1 MILRFL
7 VNVCWWLPCFTPEC
21 SKGTLSDFT
30 TARKAATPARA
41 KGSFRGTMRAAQ
53 KKRVRYTVKTPSMFG
68 IRRSK
73 MKPLIDIHTYSC
85 IFETSLMI
93 LAVIWNLYR
102 ASYGEYIQTTSLGKS
117 KIFEHLNW
125 REPFWGAK
133 FAFEQ
138 WSVHLFGGSLEVAWG
153 FDCLVNGELRVGWDA
168 LNPCIL
174 VAISRKGLY
183 FLSAICMVWKTYTLQ
198 QANAKT
204 WE

>member
-102 ASYGEYIQTTSLGKS
+102 ASYGEYIQTTSLGKVKYS
-117 KIFEHLNW
+117 NIWTEESRFE
-125 REPFWGAK
+125 
-133 FAFEQ
+133 EQ
-138 WSVHLFGGSLEVAWG
+138 NLRLSSEVFICLVGPLRLLGVWLFGERW
-153 FDCLVNGELRVGWDA
+153 
-168 LNPCIL
+168 
-174 VAISRKGLY
+174 
-183 FLSAICMVWKTYTLQ
+183 T
-198 QANAKT
+198 
-204 WE
+204 